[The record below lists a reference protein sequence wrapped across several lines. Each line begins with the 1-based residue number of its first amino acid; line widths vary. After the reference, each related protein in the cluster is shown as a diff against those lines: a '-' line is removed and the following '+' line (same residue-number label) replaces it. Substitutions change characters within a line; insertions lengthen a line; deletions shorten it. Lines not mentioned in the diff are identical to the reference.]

1 MKFTLFKSLPIIF
14 CLLLITGCGDSKQD
28 NKSDKITTEVPSE
41 FSKNKAVKEYFS
53 ALDGVV
59 NEYVTMIENMA
70 KASND
75 AKSNEDGGL
84 GAAMNMLSSASG
96 SVMKMA
102 PLLDKMDKLQKEA
115 DIMKDDMSPEE
126 LKAFMGSY
134 LKLIQRFQE
143 ASLKVNG
150 MK

>member
-28 NKSDKITTEVPSE
+28 NKSDKITTEVPYE

-75 AKSNEDGGL
+75 AKNDEDGGF
-84 GAAMNMLSSASG
+84 GAAMNMLSNASG
-96 SVMKMA
+96 SVLNMA

>member
-1 MKFTLFKSLPIIF
+1 MKITLFKFIPIIF
-14 CLLLITGCGDSKQD
+14 CFLLITGCSDSKQD
-28 NKSDKITTEVPSE
+28 KKSNKITTEVPSE

-53 ALDGVV
+53 VLDGVV

-75 AKSNEDGGL
+75 AKSNEDGGF

-102 PLLDKMDKLQKEA
+102 PLLDKMDELEKEA
-115 DIMKDDMSPEE
+115 EIMKGDMSPEE

-150 MK
+150 IK

>member
-1 MKFTLFKSLPIIF
+1 
-14 CLLLITGCGDSKQD
+14 
-28 NKSDKITTEVPSE
+28 
-41 FSKNKAVKEYFS
+41 
-53 ALDGVV
+53 
-59 NEYVTMIENMA
+59 MIENMA

-75 AKSNEDGGL
+75 AKSDEDEGL
-84 GAAMNMLSSASG
+84 GAAMNMLGSVTG

-102 PLLDKMDKLQKEA
+102 PLLDKMDELEKEA

-143 ASLKVNG
+143 ASLKING
-150 MK
+150 IK

>member
-1 MKFTLFKSLPIIF
+1 MKITLFKFIPIIF
-14 CLLLITGCGDSKQD
+14 CFLLITGCGDSKQD
-28 NKSDKITTEVPSE
+28 KKSDKITTEVPSE

-143 ASLKVNG
+143 ASMKVNG
-150 MK
+150 MN

>member
-1 MKFTLFKSLPIIF
+1 MKITLFKFIPIIF
-14 CLLLITGCGDSKQD
+14 CFLLITGCGDSKQD
-28 NKSDKITTEVPSE
+28 KKSDKITTEVPSE

-75 AKSNEDGGL
+75 AKKNEDGGL

-115 DIMKDDMSPEE
+115 DIMK
-126 LKAFMGSY
+126 
-134 LKLIQRFQE
+134 
-143 ASLKVNG
+143 
-150 MK
+150 

>member
-28 NKSDKITTEVPSE
+28 NKSDKITTEVPYE

-75 AKSNEDGGL
+75 AKNDEDGGF
-84 GAAMNMLSSASG
+84 GAAMNMLSNASG
-96 SVMKMA
+96 SVLNMA
-102 PLLDKMDKLQKEA
+102 PLLDKMDKEMQSEIPTYA
-115 DIMKDDMSPEE
+115 
-126 LKAFMGSY
+126 G
-134 LKLIQRFQE
+134 
-143 ASLKVNG
+143 ASASGNDGAGAAVG
-150 MK
+150 DAEGQ